1 MANSTFE
8 KKKKIFKGASTTY
21 YYSSIFFPPQIK
33 EDIFTLYAYVRK
45 ADDLIDT
52 IPPKLRE
59 FKKFRLDTRKAHEGK
74 KVQDVIISEFMK
86 LSKEREF
93 DFAWTEAF
101 LDAMET
107 DLKKKKYN
115 TYKELQSYMYGSAEV
130 IGLYLSR
137 IFGIPD
143 KALEYAKAQG
153 EAMQFINFIRDIDED
168 HKLGRQ
174 YIPTEDLKKFKTSI
188 PPKPGEE
195 ENFKKLVRYEIA
207 RYKKIQKKSEKGYP
221 YIAHRQL
228 IMVRTSA
235 GMYNW
240 TARQIEKDP
249 MIVFEH
255 KVKPPKWYV
264 IWTALKNSLT
274 TWTGRSLTS

>member
-1 MANSTFE
+1 MGSNTFKE
-8 KKKKIFKGASTTY
+8 KKNIFKGASTTY

-33 EDIFTLYAYVRK
+33 DDVFTLYAFVRK

-52 IPPKLRE
+52 IPPKLKE
-59 FKKFRLDTRKAHEGK
+59 FKKFRQDTRKAQAGDIVDDIIIHEFI
-74 KVQDVIISEFMK
+74 Q
-86 LSKEREF
+86 LSKARGF

-107 DLKKKKYN
+107 DVKKKKYD
-115 TYKELQSYMYGSAEV
+115 TYKELKGYMYGSAEV
-130 IGLYLSR
+130 IGLYLTK
-137 IFGIPD
+137 IFGIPPE
-143 KALEYAKAQG
+143 AHIYAKAQG

-174 YIPTEDLKKFKTSI
+174 YMPTEDLIKFNTSI
-188 PPKPGEE
+188 PPKSKEVE
-195 ENFKKLVRYEIA
+195 SFKKMVRYEID
-207 RYKKIQKKSEKGYP
+207 RYKKIQKKAEKGYP
-221 YIAHRQL
+221 YIPHRQL

-235 GMYNW
+235 EMYNW

-249 MIVFEH
+249 MVVFER

-264 IWTALKNSLT
+264 IFTALKNSLT